1 MNHVIRTVESF
12 VNNFCGVLCFTEP
25 NCVSYNMEVI
35 SGSPSITKCELNNST
50 HNEHPDDLK
59 PWQNYIYQG
68 TMVRAEYED
77 ECTAATHT
85 CDANAVCSNT
95 HGSYNC
101 TCKQGFAGDG
111 HNCTENW
118 IQMTPSTVC
127 FGSRDDTYGS
137 FRIPASGSIIT
148 FKLTYLS
155 GSVNCYAPNPDVASN
170 WGCKYPGLT
179 HTMGTH
185 ITDSNRNRILP
196 ENEQY
201 LMGGLGCGKTY
212 YNLPWATPDSPELIF
227 DHFSAPLSVTTDQ
240 EFQVWFI
247 EDLFNCGYGDNSQ
260 ERTCAEVYGLYV

>member
-1 MNHVIRTVESF
+1 LTGIALNRLKNHTAHRGNSKGAKNVCG
-12 VNNFCGVLCFTEP
+12 NNPCHNNATCQVGFT
-25 NCVSYNMEVI
+25 NRGYRCVCAP
-35 SGSPSITKCELNNST
+35 GHGFKGQDCR
-50 HNEHPDDLK
+50 DD
-59 PWQNYIYQG
+59 
-68 TMVRAEYED
+68 ED